1 MTRPRTQ
8 TRYPLLLKLL
18 LAFLALALVVLFAR
32 HETLGLENADFGR
45 LAALFAILVF
55 VGAGVMGRS
64 MRPGEIVRAIVGWLA
79 IIVVLVAA
87 YASRDQLAAIAG
99 RFVGA
104 LVPGAPI
111 TGRLAG
117 ESDPDSVVVIRSG
130 DGHFEIRAEVD
141 DRPVS
146 FLLDTGATF
155 VTLTHEDA
163 IRIGIAVDALSYDTP
178 IRTAN
183 GPVTAASV
191 TVDRLAVGPLE
202 RRGVKALVAHT
213 DVLDKSL
220 LGLSFL
226 NTLGGYSIAGDRL
239 VLKP

>member
-1 MTRPRTQ
+1 M
-8 TRYPLLLKLL
+8 LKLL
-18 LAFLALALVVLFAR
+18 LAFLALVLVVLFAR
-32 HETLGLENADFGR
+32 HETLGLENADFAR
-45 LAALFAILVF
+45 LATLFAILVF

-64 MRPGEIVRAIVGWLA
+64 MRPGEIVRAIVGWLV
-79 IIVVLVAA
+79 IIVVLVGA
-87 YASRDQLAAIAG
+87 YANRDQLAAIAG

-104 LVPGAPI
+104 LVPGVPV

-130 DGHFEIRAEVD
+130 DGHFEVHAAVD
-141 DRPVS
+141 DQPVS
-146 FLLDTGATF
+146 FLLDTGASF

-163 IRIGIAVDALSYDTP
+163 ARIGIDVDALSYDTP

-183 GPVTAASV
+183 GPVTAAAV
-191 TVDRLAVGPLE
+191 MLDRLAVGPLE
-202 RRGVKALVAHT
+202 RRKVKALVAHT